1 MITVIFVIIA
11 IILLFIFI
19 YRINTGENVYKFIVN
34 NVNNVY
40 EKYAPYSFKV
50 VREKVKEFAIMILM
64 ITIMSIFSIK
74 VEATTG
80 RINSETVNIR
90 KEPNTDS
97 TIIDQLD
104 KDCKVEILEQENGWY
119 KIKVDEKNITGYVSD
134 KLVETDDDDTTG
146 KQDTATSTAETAE
159 VQPTNNDD
167 TTAEKNIE
175 TTEIDTTKVEEIETG
190 AIKYGQDN
198 LNKLNGTCN
207 EINNCLEVDVEF
219 LIKSNYVNTDEENDA
234 GDEIITNNITGE
246 IVNSNK
252 VYIYLENN
260 RVYAEYQE

>member
-1 MITVIFVIIA
+1 M
-11 IILLFIFI
+11 
-19 YRINTGENVYKFIVN
+19 K
-34 NVNNVY
+34 
-40 EKYAPYSFKV
+40 
-50 VREKVKEFAIMILM
+50 KVKEFAIMILM
-64 ITIMSIFSIK
+64 RTIMSIFSIK

-175 TTEIDTTKVEEIETG
+175 TTEIDTTKVEEIEPITQT
-190 AIKYGQDN
+190 IETSTEITENNQYTLEQETEVKVIPLIN
-198 LNKLNGTCN
+198 SRSVNKMSGNVKVL
-207 EINNCLEVDVEF
+207 EKINNWCR
-219 LIKSNYVNTDEENDA
+219 IENDTETGWIRIA
-234 GDEIITNNITGE
+234 QLKKSITNE
-246 IVNSNK
+246 QQPEQPV
-252 VYIYLENN
+252 LEQQS
-260 RVYAEYQE
+260 V